1 MPNQYVTVGQQV
13 GIEIIEITGHGN
25 FHYDRIFYSLYLRAI
40 FKNKEYKRNKDSGQ
54 LILLNFK

>member
-25 FHYDRIFYSLYLRAI
+25 FRYCRIFDSLYLRAI